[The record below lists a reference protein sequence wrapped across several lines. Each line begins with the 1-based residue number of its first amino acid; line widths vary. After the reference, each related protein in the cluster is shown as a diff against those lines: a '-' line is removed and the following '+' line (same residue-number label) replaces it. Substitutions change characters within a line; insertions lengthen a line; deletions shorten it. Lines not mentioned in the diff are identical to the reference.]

1 LCPKLKTGGNKLKE
15 KLLNLGL
22 NEEIYNE
29 YRNDSEGHIGR
40 VIAEYKGLYKIA
52 TEEDDILAKVSG
64 KYIKGVVDTKDFPA
78 VGDWVLVD
86 RKSNKNGDG
95 IISKVFP
102 RKSVVSRK
110 VAGKRLDTQIIA
122 SNIDYLFI
130 CMSANNDFN
139 LRRLERYITIG
150 WDSGAIPVI
159 IITKIDLCENLAN
172 IKNEIESISYG
183 IDILYVSA
191 LENEGIE
198 KIDKYLFKGKT
209 IGFIGSSG
217 VGKSTLINL
226 LLGENIQSVNNVRE
240 NDQRGRHTTTH
251 RELFVIK
258 EKGVIIDTPGMREI
272 QLLDNINGINDS
284 FSEIIALSKKCKF
297 NDCKHN
303 TEPGCAVR
311 EAIDSGNLTIDRL
324 NSYNKLI
331 REALYLEKKN
341 SIKEKKVKRKQV

>member
-1 LCPKLKTGGNKLKE
+1 MKD

-29 YRNDSEGHIGR
+29 FKNDGNNYIGR
-40 VIAEYKGLYKIA
+40 VIAEYKGIYKIA
-52 TEEDDILAKVSG
+52 TEEDDIFAKVPG
-64 KYIKGVVDTKDFPA
+64 KFINEALDTDDFPA

-86 RKSNKNGDG
+86 RLSNKNGEG
-95 IISKVFP
+95 IISRVLP
-102 RKSVVSRK
+102 RKSAVSRK

-150 WDSGAIPVI
+150 WDSGATPVI
-159 IITKIDLCENLAN
+159 IITKIDLCDD
-172 IKNEIESISYG
+172 IDRIRREIESIAFG
-183 IDILYVSA
+183 IDTLYISA
-191 LENEGIE
+191 PQNEGIDS
-198 KIDKYLFKGKT
+198 IYKYLGIGKT

-226 LLGENIQSVNNVRE
+226 LLEENVQAVNCVRK

-251 RELFVIK
+251 RELFITK
-258 EKGVIIDTPGMREI
+258 DKGIIIDTPGMREI
-272 QLLDNINGINDS
+272 QLLDNMEGINDS
-284 FSEIIALSKKCKF
+284 FSEILELARNCKF

-303 TEPGCAVR
+303 NEPGCAVR
-311 EAIDSGNLTIDRL
+311 IAIENGTLPVERL
-324 NSYNKLI
+324 DSYNKLI
-331 REALYLEKKN
+331 KEAMYIEKKN
-341 SIKEKKVKRKQV
+341 AIKDKKARKKHY